1 MPTLVQ
7 AASSIQNPDELISPF
22 TGAIFVVSLLR
33 KIIQHTMATDSSK
46 TTNQTNSKMKRMLH
60 TTHHSSPGFWDRHYS
75 LLKECN
81 QYGNLLRHCTSM
93 RVIYADPLAFNVYM
107 TFCAIELRLWEAAV
121 DEAEQTGLPT
131 AESMKQLQACAFKIA
146 NTVRVTWSV
155 QRMAVSLTTTV

>member
-1 MPTLVQ
+1 
-7 AASSIQNPDELISPF
+7 
-22 TGAIFVVSLLR
+22 
-33 KIIQHTMATDSSK
+33 
-46 TTNQTNSKMKRMLH
+46 
-60 TTHHSSPGFWDRHYS
+60 
-75 LLKECN
+75 
-81 QYGNLLRHCTSM
+81 M